1 MDNALA
7 RQPSVRERILAAAC
21 KLFSERGIGA
31 TGIDAIVA
39 ESGCAKSSL
48 YNNFDSKEELA
59 LAFLQERE
67 QTWTRNWLEQSVRA
81 RATTAEGRLLAIFD
95 LFDEWFRDEEFEGC
109 SFVNVLLE
117 SQRNSIVRAAA
128 SDHLANIREIVRGFA
143 EQAKLVKPETFANT
157 WHMLMKG
164 SIVSRGEGNLEAA
177 IEARR
182 AGSLLLESWARS
194 W

>member
-1 MDNALA
+1 MDQALA
-7 RQPSVRERILAAAC
+7 NQPSVRERILAAAY
-21 KLFSERGIGA
+21 KLFAERGIGA

-48 YNNFDSKEELA
+48 YNNFESKEELA

-67 QTWTRNWLEQSVRA
+67 QVWTQGWLETAVRR
-81 RATTAEGRLLAIFD
+81 RATTPDGRLLAIFD
-95 LFDEWFRDEEFEGC
+95 TFDEWFRRDDFEGC

-117 SQRNSIVRAAA
+117 SPKNSIVRAAA
-128 SDHLANIREIVRGFA
+128 ADHLANIRDMVQGFA
-143 EQAKLVKPETFANT
+143 EQAKLVKPEVFASA

-164 SIVSRGEGNLEAA
+164 SIVSAGEGNREAA
-177 IEARR
+177 VEARR
-182 AGSLLLESWARS
+182 AGQLLIDGWARS